1 MEVGFIMGR
10 KPKVSYED
18 KIKACEDY
26 LNGTASAREIAEHLK
41 LGIEGS
47 RTVRRWAA
55 TYRAS
60 GPQTLL
66 PKQKNSSYT
75 REFKI
80 NAVEDYLSGNGSLDD
95 ICNKYQIASS
105 HTLRKWIA
113 KYNDLKELE
122 DYIPRPE
129 VYKKM
134 AYRKKTTQ
142 EEREEIVKYCID
154 HNKDYKNTAAVYD
167 VSYSQV
173 YGWVKKYLEKGSDGL
188 TDKRGKRKEESELT
202 EVEKLRR
209 QNKILEAKIRELEME
224 SVLLKKVE
232 EIERRRSFQKRKMK

>member
-1 MEVGFIMGR
+1 MGR
-10 KPKVSYED
+10 KLKVSYED

-26 LNGTASAREIAEHLK
+26 LSGTASAREIAERLN
-41 LGIEGS
+41 LRPTSE
-47 RTVRRWAA
+47 REVQRWAVR
-55 TYRAS
+55 YREY
-60 GPQTLL
+60 GPESLL
-66 PKQKNSSYT
+66 PKLKNSSYT
-75 REFKI
+75 KEFKI
-80 NAVEDYLSGNGSLDD
+80 NAVEDYLSGNGSIDD
-95 ICNKYQIASS
+95 IRNKYQIPS
-105 HTLRKWIA
+105 HSTLRKWIA

-122 DYIPRPE
+122 DYKPRPE
-129 VYKKM
+129 VYTKM

-142 EEREEIVKYCID
+142 EEREEIVNYCIEHD
-154 HNKDYKNTAAVYD
+154 KDYKGTAALYD

-173 YGWVKKYLEKGSDGL
+173 YGWVQKYLEKGTDGL
-188 TDKRGKRKEESELT
+188 TDKRGKRKDESELT

>member
-1 MEVGFIMGR
+1 MGR
-10 KPKVSYED
+10 KLKVSYED

-26 LNGTASAREIAEHLK
+26 LSGTASAREIAERLN
-41 LGIEGS
+41 LRPTSE
-47 RTVRRWAA
+47 REVQRWAVR
-55 TYRAS
+55 YREY
-60 GPQTLL
+60 GPESLL
-66 PKQKNSSYT
+66 PKLKNSSYT
-75 REFKI
+75 KEFKI
-80 NAVEDYLSGNGSLDD
+80 NAVEDYLSGNGSIDD
-95 ICNKYQIASS
+95 IRNKYQIPS
-105 HTLRKWIA
+105 HSTLRKWIA

-129 VYKKM
+129 VYQKM

-173 YGWVKKYLEKGSDGL
+173 YGWVQKYLEKGSDGL
-188 TDKRGKRKEESELT
+188 TYKRGKRKEESELT